1 VHRRHVAPELAALHP
16 ADRRARERRA
26 RERRAPDRLLAA
38 DAVRFESRPLA
49 SYDRHMPIYEYLCEG
64 CGKVNEKLQK
74 VYDPPPARCDECGSR
89 KLAKLVSRSAFQLK
103 GGGWYSDLYASK
115 KKEKPEVSKD
125 GKDGAAPTP
134 TTTPSAS
141 ATSATEAKPATKV
154 EPAAAAAAPAAP
166 DKKEKK
172 EKKKAGAGD

>member
-1 VHRRHVAPELAALHP
+1 
-16 ADRRARERRA
+16 
-26 RERRAPDRLLAA
+26 
-38 DAVRFESRPLA
+38 
-49 SYDRHMPIYEYLCEG
+49 MPIYEYLCES

-125 GKDGAAPTP
+125 GKDGAATTPP
-134 TTTPSAS
+134 TT
-141 ATSATEAKPATKV
+141 ATTATEAKPAAKA
-154 EPAAAAAAPAAP
+154 EPAAAVAAPPAP
-166 DKKEKK
+166 EKKK
-172 EKKKAGAGD
+172 EKKKAGASD

>member
-1 VHRRHVAPELAALHP
+1 
-16 ADRRARERRA
+16 
-26 RERRAPDRLLAA
+26 
-38 DAVRFESRPLA
+38 
-49 SYDRHMPIYEYLCEG
+49 MPIYEYLCES

-125 GKDGAAPTP
+125 GKDGAATTPP
-134 TTTPSAS
+134 TT
-141 ATSATEAKPATKV
+141 ATTATEAKPAAKA
-154 EPAAAAAAPAAP
+154 EPAAAAAVAAP
-166 DKKEKK
+166 PAPDRKK
-172 EKKKAGAGD
+172 EKKKAGASD